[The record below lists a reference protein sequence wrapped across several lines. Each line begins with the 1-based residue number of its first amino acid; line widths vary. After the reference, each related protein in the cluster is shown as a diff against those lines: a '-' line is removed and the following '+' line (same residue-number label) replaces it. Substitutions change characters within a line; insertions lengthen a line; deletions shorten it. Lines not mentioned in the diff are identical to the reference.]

1 MQLLSSLRL
10 YFPVHSYKSILDHEL
25 GIHSG
30 LYKSGFFQC
39 LSQFDEFIL
48 FANLSYASFLN
59 GAGIKVHRQYQINEL
74 SFIIL
79 DKTRCLWIHH
89 VKAYLLLIDHAKRI
103 NEELRVES
111 D

>member
-1 MQLLSSLRL
+1 MQLFSSLRL

-25 GIHSG
+25 GIDSG

-39 LSQFDEFIL
+39 LSQFDEFL
-48 FANLSYASFLN
+48 SYLSYASFLD
-59 GAGIKVHRQYQINEL
+59 GTGIKVHRQYQINEL

-89 VKAYLLLIDHAKRI
+89 VKAYLLLIDHAKRV

>member
-25 GIHSG
+25 CIHSG

-48 FANLSYASFLN
+48 FANLYFCPISSTPRFEPVLALKFTGS
-59 GAGIKVHRQYQINEL
+59 IR
-74 SFIIL
+74 
-79 DKTRCLWIHH
+79 
-89 VKAYLLLIDHAKRI
+89 
-103 NEELRVES
+103 
-111 D
+111 